1 MCVLEKERE
10 RGGRER
16 DEWNKR
22 PREMEASLLGGL
34 CSPNKKTRKKVEN
47 VCVCVCVCVRVCVC
61 VFVKAERNGNCS
73 SSVEKDA

>member
-1 MCVLEKERE
+1 
-10 RGGRER
+10 
-16 DEWNKR
+16 
-22 PREMEASLLGGL
+22 MEASLLGGL